1 MEHPQISDFVGK
13 IGAKRQT
20 VRSANPRAL
29 LADLM
34 ERNHSASERT
44 IFEDCWDLFK
54 SREDFEEPSDP
65 SLFKTIFEYWF
76 ANNYRSIVLGAPE
89 TRSLRRSEVTRKIGT
104 LTTDYADR
112 IEQAIEHKAK
122 VTLLRLL
129 MPNGKKLADCTGS
142 DCESMA
148 AEVGQF
154 LSALAAA
161 LSPQETV
168 GSKFTEASLQDLY
181 GHELGKQAQN

>member
-34 ERNHSASERT
+34 ERNPSASERT
-44 IFEDCWDLFK
+44 IFEECWEVFK
-54 SREDFEEPSDP
+54 SHEDFEEPGDS

-76 ANNYRSIVLGAPE
+76 TNNYRSIILGAPE
-89 TRSLRRSEVTRKIGT
+89 TRSLRRSEAAQKIGT
-104 LTTDYADR
+104 LTTDYTDR
-112 IEQAIEHKAK
+112 IGQAIEHKAK

-129 MPNGKKLADCTGS
+129 MPNGKKLSDCTGS
-142 DCESMA
+142 DCAFMA
-148 AEVGQF
+148 TEVGQF
-154 LSALAAA
+154 LRALAAA
-161 LSPQETV
+161 LAPQETV

-181 GHELGKQAQN
+181 GREVLAQSEN

>member
-13 IGAKRQT
+13 TGAMRQT
-20 VRSANPRAL
+20 VRSAHPRAL
-29 LADLM
+29 LADII
-34 ERNHSASERT
+34 EKNPAASERT
-44 IFEDCWDLFK
+44 IFEECWELFK
-54 SREDFEEPSDP
+54 SREEFEEPGDP

-76 ANNYRSIVLGAPE
+76 ANNYRSIVLSAPE
-89 TRSLRRSEVTRKIGT
+89 TRSLRRSEVTQKIGT

-154 LSALAAA
+154 LSALAAT
-161 LSPQETV
+161 LSPQEKV

-181 GHELGKQAQN
+181 SREPANQNQN